1 MQSLSKLEGAFSSAN
16 DREMRPPMRIALCNE
31 VLRDLRFDRQ
41 CDLAARLGYDG
52 LEVAP
57 FTLGETPHRLAASA
71 RRRLRRQAEDAGI
84 GVIGLHYLLLAP
96 SGLSITSRDP
106 ATRARTVEVIRGL
119 VGLCADLGGRVMVH
133 GSPAQR
139 RIPPGDDP
147 AEARGRAME
156 VLAQAAEAAAAAE
169 IIYCLEPLPASQTEF
184 VNRLE
189 DAAALVDA
197 IGNPALRIM
206 LDTCSASESEAQPP
220 AALAAR
226 WLPTGKLAHIQV
238 NDANQ
243 RAPGQGDTQF
253 AQLFRVLLLGEYDG
267 AVSVEPFRYEPDGPT
282 TAARAIGYIRGLLEA
297 LETR

>member
-1 MQSLSKLEGAFSSAN
+1 MSGEAFPFPATG
-16 DREMRPPMRIALCNE
+16 REIPPPMRIALCNE
-31 VLRDLRFDRQ
+31 VLRELPFERQ
-41 CDLAARLGYDG
+41 CELAARLGYDG

-57 FTLGETPHRLAASA
+57 FTLGETPHRLPASA

-84 GVIGLHYLLLAP
+84 GVIGLHYLLLTPA
-96 SGLSITSRDP
+96 GLSITSGDP
-106 ATRARTVEVIRGL
+106 AVRARTVEVIRGL

-139 RIPPGDDP
+139 RIARGYDP
-147 AEARGRAME
+147 AEARRHAME
-156 VLAQAAEAAAAAE
+156 VLALAAEAAAASG
-169 IIYCLEPLPASQTEF
+169 ISYCLEPLPASQTEF

-189 DAAALVDA
+189 DAVALVDA
-197 IGNPALRIM
+197 IGNPALRVM
-206 LDTCSASESEAQPP
+206 LDTCSASEGEAQPP
-220 AALAAR
+220 AALVAR

-243 RAPGQGDTQF
+243 RGPGQGDTQF
-253 AQLFRVLLLGEYDG
+253 AELFRVLLQAGYDG

-297 LETR
+297 LGAR